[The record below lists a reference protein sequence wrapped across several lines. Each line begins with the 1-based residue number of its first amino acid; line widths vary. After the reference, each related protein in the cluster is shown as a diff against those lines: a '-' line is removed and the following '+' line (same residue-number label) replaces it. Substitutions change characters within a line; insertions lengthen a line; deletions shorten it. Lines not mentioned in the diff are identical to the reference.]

1 VKVGSLVKMFGTLYM
16 VVSATEDKHGRPGV
30 NLVDVVTGVSMG
42 WASADDNPYLE
53 LVSASR

>member
-1 VKVGSLVKMFGTLYM
+1 MKVGSLVRMFGTLYM
-16 VVSATEDKHGRPGV
+16 VVSATKDNHGRPGV
-30 NLVDVVTGVSMG
+30 NLVDVATGVSMG